1 MKKFGFA
8 WPKSFECKKFSD
20 DHDAL
25 CIGQQTANGSNSGKE
40 SEKKGNKDGWL
51 LWEIAPAIV
60 VLIGLLIRKKN
71 RLSDRKI
78 VPKQL
83 LSSAS

>member
-40 SEKKGNKDGWL
+40 SDTKGIKMVGCC
-51 LWEIAPAIV
+51 
-60 VLIGLLIRKKN
+60 GK
-71 RLSDRKI
+71 
-78 VPKQL
+78 
-83 LSSAS
+83 